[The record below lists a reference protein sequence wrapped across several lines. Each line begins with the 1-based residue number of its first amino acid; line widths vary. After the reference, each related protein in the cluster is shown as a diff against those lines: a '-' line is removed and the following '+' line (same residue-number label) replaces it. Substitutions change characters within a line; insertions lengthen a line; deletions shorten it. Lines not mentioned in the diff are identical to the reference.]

1 MAVLFTAI
9 IRASLTATI
18 LALEVTG
25 DMTMLYPML
34 VASAAAR
41 LVPALFSEGSI
52 MESLKERFLAG
63 NQEPAK

>member
-1 MAVLFTAI
+1 
-9 IRASLTATI
+9 
-18 LALEVTG
+18 
-25 DMTMLYPML
+25 MTMLYPML
-34 VASAAAR
+34 VASAAAM